1 MALPHSP
8 QSHLDTDTALGLSDV
23 NLFEGTCHGTVKC
36 LAPSM
41 GGSPQPPYTG
51 SSGILWA
58 QVVQESVTAD
68 DCVVVVEIVALR
80 GGSCIAI
87 VLVHG
92 RLQRVRVMLCNPIFE
107 TVLIN
112 FEPVDITTILVV
124 AVKDVFQGKCKSSA

>member
-8 QSHLDTDTALGLSDV
+8 QSHLDTDTALGLSVV
-23 NLFEGTCHGTVKC
+23 NLFACGN
-36 LAPSM
+36 ARPSM

-92 RLQRVRVMLCNPIFE
+92 RLQRVRVMLCHPIFE

-124 AVKDVFQGKCKSSA
+124 AVKDVFQGKCKSST